1 MNSKYDELKERSLP
15 RHITIKLSSG
25 EGHYILL
32 RASQVVLVVK
42 NLPDDAG
49 NARDAGFD
57 L

>member
-49 NARDAGFD
+49 DARDAGFD